1 MKYDPAWARGE
12 KLCSVQVISDGWADR
27 LITIGHLQR
36 GTLIIHQLKE
46 KQLLFL
52 VSLMCTYQF
61 YMYNSVQET
70 NIVLL

>member
-36 GTLIIHQLKE
+36 GALIIHQLKR
-46 KQLLFL
+46 
-52 VSLMCTYQF
+52 
-61 YMYNSVQET
+61 ET
-70 NIVLL
+70 TIIFG